1 MAPSASSAFYA
12 RQIPPVE
19 FHLSSRNSPTFQIT
33 LRRYANS
40 IFKQSP
46 WVLKFSEPL
55 GLGSASRTI
64 DGSRYS
70 SSRASFVVSALRIMP
85 MFIGLSLL
93 LLLDFDLHGHRGTCS
108 RVKPSRQLFLQRG

>member
-46 WVLKFSEPL
+46 WVSAARTWFRFANDRRFPVLEFQSEFR
-55 GLGSASRTI
+55 GECTANN
-64 DGSRYS
+64 
-70 SSRASFVVSALRIMP
+70 ANVHW
-85 MFIGLSLL
+85 SLL
-93 LLLDFDLHGHRGTCS
+93 ATTLRFRFAW
-108 RVKPSRQLFLQRG
+108 PSGYVQQS